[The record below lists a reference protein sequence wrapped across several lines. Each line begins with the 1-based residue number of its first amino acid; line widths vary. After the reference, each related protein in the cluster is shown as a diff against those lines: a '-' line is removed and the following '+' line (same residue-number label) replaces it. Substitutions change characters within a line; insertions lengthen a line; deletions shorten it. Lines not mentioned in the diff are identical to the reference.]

1 MQLFWGHVFELSWFS
16 LSHQPFKLFFE
27 SKIRILA
34 GTLKCSGHFTDI
46 IDNLLHK
53 HSHVCVPC
61 VCVSWQFKIIP
72 WPTQS
77 HLPSLTTCQAAAYL
91 RKILIFGLTHDWGS
105 APKLTNW
112 QTNTHTHSHSSMQNV
127 HTSGAMGRAC
137 LYLLWPLNLQAALQA
152 KLPGC
157 IAENHIKIQRYKL
170 MLAQVKMFD
179 A

>member
-1 MQLFWGHVFELSWFS
+1 MQAHSNALDISR
-16 LSHQPFKLFFE
+16 KLL
-27 SKIRILA
+27 IICCTNTRI
-34 GTLKCSGHFTDI
+34 CVSR
-46 IDNLLHK
+46 
-53 HSHVCVPC
+53 VCA
-61 VCVSWQFKIIP
+61 SWQFKIIP

-112 QTNTHTHSHSSMQNV
+112 HTNTHTDSRMQNA

-137 LYLLWPLNLQAALQA
+137 LYLLWPVNLQAALQA

-170 MLAQVKMFD
+170 VLAQVKMFD